1 MQKSDIRKKD
11 KPFFIWLY
19 GFTAILS
26 LFYLFFYYDLLIEL
40 LINDVSYISLIILL
54 IFSLSTIFLG
64 YQSYQIQECM
74 SNFTRIKYSSISKNM
89 ASKKSLCNYYDQC
102 MYEFFNLSLGSTK
115 TNIDNINELL
125 EVKLYKYI
133 RTINFV
139 ADLLIRLGLIG
150 TVIGFIIMLQSVTLI
165 ENFDITLMQ
174 DLMRDMSGGMMVA
187 LYTTLTGITS
197 AVILMLQNKYLEQK
211 IIDLYSGIIE
221 VSLSKNE
228 TAE

>member
-1 MQKSDIRKKD
+1 MNDI
-11 KPFFIWLY
+11 
-19 GFTAILS
+19 
-26 LFYLFFYYDLLIEL
+26 
-40 LINDVSYISLIILL
+40 SYISLIILL

-64 YQSYQIQECM
+64 YQSYQIQKCM
-74 SNFTRIKYSSISKNM
+74 SNFARIKYSSVYKNM
-89 ASKKSLCNYYDQC
+89 ASEKSLCNYYDQC

-174 DLMRDMSGGMMVA
+174 DLMRNMSGGMMVA